1 MRKLFYLSLILL
13 TSCSAN
19 INLDKEKD
27 ISIETPEEKS
37 WNLTIEDKDISYVLI
52 ASTMESGDM
61 QFSVETSLSEV
72 KQTVMVSHFPNIK
85 KYALADLNEN
95 EYKQLIFIGTSGIRP
110 ENELAFIFYL
120 DTSEKP
126 YQLKNIPL
134 PEIEETDGRKKLNS
148 INTYSIKP
156 PYIERKSEYQP
167 LEGELQKETII
178 YKITNDN
185 QAEVV
190 SIKARK

>member
-13 TSCSAN
+13 TSCNAN
-19 INLDKEKD
+19 INLDREKD

-37 WNLTIEDKDISYVLI
+37 WNLTIEDNDISYVLI

-61 QFSVETSLSEV
+61 QFSVETSLSEE
-72 KQTVMVSHFPNIK
+72 KQTVMISHFPKVK
-85 KYALADLNEN
+85 KYALANLNEN
-95 EYKQLIFIGTSGIRP
+95 EYKQLIFTGTSSIRP
-110 ENELAFIFYL
+110 ENELVFVFYL
-120 DTSEKP
+120 DTTEKP

-134 PEIEETDGRKKLNS
+134 PEIEETDGRKILNS

-156 PYIERKSEYQP
+156 PYIERKLEYQP
-167 LEGELQKETII
+167 LEGDLQKETII
-178 YKITNDN
+178 YKITEDN
-185 QAEVV
+185 KAEVV